1 MTTENGDEVSS
12 EAEPPP
18 ATTQVKP
25 IMTKLEGMCHTMTLA
40 PAMFVSAT
48 SPHLTTSTTTHKSP
62 IYTVHSGMYAKNGHT
77 CHQQLLH
84 RKGNHQCVCALY
96 LSFAHLLLLGV
107 GRRCGNSSPHQSAS
121 PLGTEG
127 EELEVS
133 DLMKGTGSG
142 SVWLNTLYMQ
152 KFSW

>member
-18 ATTQVKP
+18 ATTQVKS
-25 IMTKLEGMCHTMTLA
+25 IMTKLEGMCHTVTLHL
-40 PAMFVSAT
+40 PCLYQP
-48 SPHLTTSTTTHKSP
+48 PHLTSPPAQAHTGGTHKSP
-62 IYTVHSGMYAKNGHT
+62 ICTVHSGMHSKNGHT

-84 RKGNHQCVCALY
+84 RKGNLQCVCVLY

-107 GRRCGNSSPHQSAS
+107 GRRCGNSSPHHSAS

-127 EELEVS
+127 EKLEVS
-133 DLMKGTGSG
+133 AFMKGTGSG
-142 SVWLNTLYMQ
+142 CV
-152 KFSW
+152 